1 MKNKLKILN
10 TVFCRNSLYTL
21 NDLLKIPRH
30 EDELNKFMSHLYT
43 DTIFKDALFLASP
56 ELFYRWKSAI
66 ESDLSNNASDPNR
79 SKDSRKLALSILKYY
94 IRICSRATPFGLFSS
109 YSIIEWEKDV
119 STTEQSESF
128 IPFYSI
134 DLNIVFKILRK
145 INNNSNIIKQQDYVI
160 NNTLYSVGKDYR
172 YVEVTHSNEDSRDY
186 ILNSF
191 ERNEVLDL
199 IINETQTPTSFTD
212 LVSLLLENVDSIE
225 IQQAEEYLFSLIESQ
240 LLIGEFQLYLNHET
254 PPLNQIINLFEKK
267 EVLLYDPEINSLYKK
282 IKKISDSLST
292 LEKKEIGGN
301 LKYYEEIFSILDE
314 LDITYNK
321 KFVINCN
328 LKDIATVPSIPEKI
342 QKNIR
347 EAIEI
352 LSVLTSIKQQTH
364 PMLDEFKEKFTERY
378 GENFMPLNIALDNEI
393 GIGYSTNSNN
403 AIQSDLVKKIQ
414 VNMEDPENQQIE
426 HSLKIKKI
434 WNNIL
439 AKAKYKGLSEIDLS
453 HEEFLSLINDE
464 KKDNIIH
471 LPDSLHA
478 MISVVDDNKILIK
491 GIGGVSALNLIGRF
505 TCFDPEAAAL
515 ASEII
520 RAESQNNVNTISAE
534 FDYIPDNR
542 SSNLLVRNIK
552 REYTLGYISKDN
564 MVSHIDLDDIYV
576 GVRYGKII
584 LWSRIHKCMI
594 KLYNSHA
601 HNFHINSMPIYH
613 FLCDLQCQDI
623 TEYLHINFDQLI
635 FSYNNHFPRIS
646 WKNLIL
652 SPSTWKITTSELKY
666 LFPQKKNED
675 LLSYFTTIKSYYNIP
690 RYVYLKDAGD
700 NQLLIDTENEI
711 LLEILCDAINEKE
724 SIILVEVLYNLNNKE
739 IHDNE
744 YIFPIINEKNNG
756 SLQVFSPKKSL
767 KRKFIPTNEWV
778 FFKIYLGVETAN
790 KLLATV
796 LPSLIET
803 LKKKNLIEKWF
814 FIRYYDPNFHI
825 RLRFQYDNSKTKLS
839 DILSIVNQK
848 LKYYSDTHYI
858 SKIDISTYEREIERY
873 GYHLMANAESFFT
886 MDSEII
892 LELLKRIKA
901 ENISDE
907 RLKYFI
913 VIKYIDHYLNF
924 LQLSLDTKISLFG
937 ILYNAFQTEFQAS
950 KKTRKDIDSIYR
962 QDFEYLSEFLHS
974 RNEYDELIENTI
986 SRFAPDI
993 KKFTGRGEIITSFIH
1008 MTINRFAKLE
1018 PRKNELLLYGVLE
1031 KHYRA
1036 MNGKLNLKV

>member
-1 MKNKLKILN
+1 M
-10 TVFCRNSLYTL
+10 
-21 NDLLKIPRH
+21 LKIPRH
-30 EDELNKFMSHLYT
+30 EDELNTFMDYLYN

-66 ESDLSNNASDPNR
+66 EADLSNAVTDK
-79 SKDSRKLALSILKYY
+79 SKEYRKLAISILKYY

-109 YSIIEWEKDV
+109 YSIIDLEKEV
-119 STTEQSESF
+119 STTHSGGNF
-128 IPFYSI
+128 IPFYSV

-145 INNNSNIIKQQDYVI
+145 INNNPNIIKQQDYVI
-160 NNTLYSVGKDYR
+160 NNTLYNIGKEYR
-172 YVEVTHSNEDSRDY
+172 YVEVTHSKEDSRDY

-199 IINETQTPTSFTD
+199 IISETKSPKSFAD
-212 LVSLLLENVDSIE
+212 LVSLLLDSVDSIE
-225 IQQAEEYLFSLIESQ
+225 IEQAEEYLSSLIEAQ

-254 PPLNQIINLFEKK
+254 PPLQQIINLFEKK
-267 EVLLYDPEINSLYKK
+267 EPLLYDPEINILHKK
-282 IKKISDSLST
+282 IKKINDSLAA
-292 LEKKEIGGN
+292 LEKKEIGN
-301 LKYYEEIFSILDE
+301 NIQYYEEIFHVLDE
-314 LDITYNK
+314 LEITYNK

-328 LKDIATVPSIPEKI
+328 LKHTDIVPVIPEKT

-352 LSVLTSIKQQTH
+352 LSALTTLKQQTH
-364 PMLDEFKEKFTERY
+364 KTLDEFKEKFTERY
-378 GENFMPLNIALDNEI
+378 GENLMPLNIALDNEI
-393 GIGYSTNSNN
+393 GIGYSNNSNN

-414 VNMEDPENQQIE
+414 VNAEGSEDQQIE
-426 HSLKIKKI
+426 HSLKIKRI

-439 AKAKYKGLSEIDLS
+439 AKAKYSKLSEIDLS
-453 HEEFLSLINDE
+453 NDE
-464 KKDNIIH
+464 FRNLIHTEKTENNIN

-478 MISVVDDNKILIK
+478 MVSVVDDNKILIK

-515 ASEII
+515 ASEISKS
-520 RAESQNNVNTISAE
+520 ESQNNVNAISAE

-552 REYTLGYISKDN
+552 REYTLGYISKN
-564 MVSHIDLDDIYV
+564 STVSHIDLDDIYA
-576 GVRYGKII
+576 GVRYGKIV
-584 LWSRIHKCMI
+584 LWSQKHKSMI

-613 FLCDLQCQDI
+613 FLCDLQCQNI

-652 SPSTWKITTSELKY
+652 SPATWRITTSELKY
-666 LFPQKKNED
+666 LFPQKNDED
-675 LLSYFTTIKSYYNIP
+675 LLSYFNKIKSYYNIP
-690 RYVYLKDAGD
+690 RYVYLKDSGD
-700 NQLLIDTENEI
+700 NQLLIDTENKI
-711 LLEILCDAINEKE
+711 LLEIVRDAINEKE
-724 SIILVEVLYNLNNKE
+724 SLILIEVLYNLNHKG

-744 YIFPIINEKNNG
+744 YIFPIINEKSNN
-756 SLQVFSPKKSL
+756 SLEVVSPKKSL

-778 FFKIYLGVETAN
+778 FFKIYLGIETAN
-790 KLLATV
+790 KLLATEI
-796 LPSLIET
+796 PSLIET

-825 RLRFQYDNSKTKLS
+825 RLRFQYDNNKTKLS

-873 GYHLMANAESFFT
+873 GYHLMINAESFFT

-892 LELLKRIKA
+892 IELLKRIKA
-901 ENISDE
+901 DPTGDE
-907 RLKYFI
+907 RVKYFI
-913 VIKYIDHYLNF
+913 LIKYIDHYLNF
-924 LQLSLDTKISLFG
+924 LQLSLDTRINLFG
-937 ILYNAFQTEFQAS
+937 NLYNAFQTEFQAN

-962 QDFEYLSEFLHS
+962 QDFEHLSEFLHH
-974 RNEYDELIENTI
+974 RNEYDGIIENNI

-993 KKFTGRGEIITSFIH
+993 KKFIGRTDIITSFIH

-1018 PRKNELLLYGVLE
+1018 PRKNELLIYGVLE

>member
-1 MKNKLKILN
+1 M
-10 TVFCRNSLYTL
+10 
-21 NDLLKIPRH
+21 LKIPRH
-30 EDELNKFMSHLYT
+30 EDELNTFMDYLYN

-66 ESDLSNNASDPNR
+66 EADLSNAVTDK
-79 SKDSRKLALSILKYY
+79 SKEYRKLAISILKYY

-109 YSIIEWEKDV
+109 YSIIDLEKEV
-119 STTEQSESF
+119 STTHSGGNF
-128 IPFYSI
+128 IPFYSV

-145 INNNSNIIKQQDYVI
+145 INNNPNIIKQQDYVI
-160 NNTLYSVGKDYR
+160 NNTLYNIGKEYR
-172 YVEVTHSNEDSRDY
+172 YVEVTHSKEDSRDY

-199 IINETQTPTSFTD
+199 IISETKSPKSFAD
-212 LVSLLLENVDSIE
+212 LVSLLLDSVDSIE
-225 IQQAEEYLFSLIESQ
+225 IEQAEEYLSSLIEAQ

-254 PPLNQIINLFEKK
+254 PPLQQIINLFEKK
-267 EVLLYDPEINSLYKK
+267 EPLLYDPEINILHKK
-282 IKKISDSLST
+282 IKKINDSLAA
-292 LEKKEIGGN
+292 LEKKEIGN
-301 LKYYEEIFSILDE
+301 NIQYYEEIFHVLDE
-314 LDITYNK
+314 LEITYNK

-328 LKDIATVPSIPEKI
+328 LKHTDIVPVIPEKT

-352 LSVLTSIKQQTH
+352 LSALTTLKQQTH
-364 PMLDEFKEKFTERY
+364 KTLDEFKEKFTERY
-378 GENFMPLNIALDNEI
+378 GENLMPLNIALDNEI
-393 GIGYSTNSNN
+393 GIGYSNNSNN

-414 VNMEDPENQQIE
+414 VNAEGSEDQQIE
-426 HSLKIKKI
+426 HSLKIKRI

-439 AKAKYKGLSEIDLS
+439 AKAKYSKLSEIDLS
-453 HEEFLSLINDE
+453 NDE
-464 KKDNIIH
+464 FRNLIHTEKTENNIN

-478 MISVVDDNKILIK
+478 MVSVVDDNKILIK

-515 ASEII
+515 ASEISK
-520 RAESQNNVNTISAE
+520 AESQNNVNAISAE

-552 REYTLGYISKDN
+552 REYTLGYISKN
-564 MVSHIDLDDIYV
+564 STVSHIDLDDIYA
-576 GVRYGKII
+576 GVRYGKIV
-584 LWSRIHKCMI
+584 LWSQKHKSMI

-613 FLCDLQCQDI
+613 FLCDLQCQNI

-652 SPSTWKITTSELKY
+652 SPATWRITTSELKY
-666 LFPQKKNED
+666 LFPQKNDED
-675 LLSYFTTIKSYYNIP
+675 LLSYFNKIKSYYTIP
-690 RYVYLKDAGD
+690 RYVYLKDSGD
-700 NQLLIDTENEI
+700 NQLLIDTENKI
-711 LLEILCDAINEKE
+711 LLEIVRDAINEKE
-724 SIILVEVLYNLNNKE
+724 SLILIEVLYNLNHKG

-744 YIFPIINEKNNG
+744 YIFPIINEKSNN
-756 SLQVFSPKKSL
+756 SLEVVSPKKSL

-778 FFKIYLGVETAN
+778 FFKIYLGIETAN
-790 KLLATV
+790 KLLATEI
-796 LPSLIET
+796 PSLIET

-825 RLRFQYDNSKTKLS
+825 RLRFQYDNNKTKLS

-858 SKIDISTYEREIERY
+858 SKIDISTYEREVERY
-873 GYHLMANAESFFT
+873 GYHLMINAESFFT

-892 LELLKRIKA
+892 IELLKRIKA
-901 ENISDE
+901 DATGDE
-907 RLKYFI
+907 RVKYFI
-913 VIKYIDHYLNF
+913 LIKYIDHYLNF
-924 LQLSLDTKISLFG
+924 LQLSLDTRINLFG
-937 ILYNAFQTEFQAS
+937 NLYNAFQTEFQAN

-962 QDFEYLSEFLHS
+962 QDFEHLSEFLHH
-974 RNEYDELIENTI
+974 RNEYDDIIENTI

-993 KKFTGRGEIITSFIH
+993 KKFIGRTDIITSFIH

-1018 PRKNELLLYGVLE
+1018 PRKNELLIYGVLE

>member
-30 EDELNKFMSHLYT
+30 EDELNTFLDYLYN

-66 ESDLSNNASDPNR
+66 EADLSNAVTDK
-79 SKDSRKLALSILKYY
+79 SKEYRKLAISILKYY

-109 YSIIEWEKDV
+109 YSIIDLEKEV
-119 STTEQSESF
+119 STTHSGGNF
-128 IPFYSI
+128 IPFYNV

-145 INNNSNIIKQQDYVI
+145 INNNPNIIKQQDYVI
-160 NNTLYSVGKDYR
+160 NNTLYNIGKEYR
-172 YVEVTHSNEDSRDY
+172 YVEVTHSKEDSRDY

-199 IINETQTPTSFTD
+199 IISETKSPKSFAD
-212 LVSLLLENVDSIE
+212 LVSLLLDSVDSIE
-225 IQQAEEYLFSLIESQ
+225 IEQAEEYLSSLIEAQ

-254 PPLNQIINLFEKK
+254 PPLQQIINLFEKK
-267 EVLLYDPEINSLYKK
+267 EPLLYDPEINILHKK
-282 IKKISDSLST
+282 IKKINDSLAA
-292 LEKKEIGGN
+292 LEKKEIGN
-301 LKYYEEIFSILDE
+301 NIQYYEEIFHVLDE
-314 LDITYNK
+314 LEITYNK

-328 LKDIATVPSIPEKI
+328 LKHTDIVPVIPEKT

-352 LSVLTSIKQQTH
+352 LSALTTLKQQTH
-364 PMLDEFKEKFTERY
+364 KTLDEFKEKFTERY
-378 GENFMPLNIALDNEI
+378 GENLMPLNIALDNEI
-393 GIGYSTNSNN
+393 GIGYSNNSNN

-414 VNMEDPENQQIE
+414 VNAEGSEDQQIE
-426 HSLKIKKI
+426 HSLKIKRI

-439 AKAKYKGLSEIDLS
+439 AKAKYSKLSEIDLS
-453 HEEFLSLINDE
+453 NDE
-464 KKDNIIH
+464 FRNLIHTEKTENNIN

-478 MISVVDDNKILIK
+478 MVSVVDDNKILIK

-515 ASEII
+515 ASEISK
-520 RAESQNNVNTISAE
+520 AESQNNVNAISAE

-552 REYTLGYISKDN
+552 REYTLGYISKN
-564 MVSHIDLDDIYV
+564 STVSHIDLDDIYA
-576 GVRYGKII
+576 GVRYGKIV
-584 LWSRIHKCMI
+584 LWSQKHKSMI

-613 FLCDLQCQDI
+613 FLCDLQCQNI

-652 SPSTWKITTSELKY
+652 SPATWRITTSELKY
-666 LFPQKKNED
+666 LFPQKNDED
-675 LLSYFTTIKSYYNIP
+675 LLSYFNKIKSHYNIP
-690 RYVYLKDAGD
+690 RYVYLKDSGD
-700 NQLLIDTENEI
+700 NQLLIDTENKI
-711 LLEILCDAINEKE
+711 LLEIVRDAINEKE
-724 SIILVEVLYNLNNKE
+724 SLILIEVLYNLNHKG

-744 YIFPIINEKNNG
+744 YIFPIINEKSNN
-756 SLQVFSPKKSL
+756 SLEVVSPKKSL

-778 FFKIYLGVETAN
+778 FFKIYLGIETAN
-790 KLLATV
+790 KLLATEI
-796 LPSLIET
+796 PSLIET

-825 RLRFQYDNSKTKLS
+825 RLRFQYDNNKTKLS

-858 SKIDISTYEREIERY
+858 SKIDISTYEREVERY
-873 GYHLMANAESFFT
+873 GYHLMINAESFFT

-892 LELLKRIKA
+892 IELLKRIKA
-901 ENISDE
+901 DATGDE
-907 RLKYFI
+907 RVKYFI
-913 VIKYIDHYLNF
+913 LIKYIDHYLNF
-924 LQLSLDTKISLFG
+924 LQLSLDTRINLFG
-937 ILYNAFQTEFQAS
+937 NLYNAFQTEFQAN

-962 QDFEYLSEFLHS
+962 QDFEHLSEFLHH
-974 RNEYDELIENTI
+974 RNEYDDIIENTI

-993 KKFTGRGEIITSFIH
+993 KKFIGRIDIITSFIH

-1018 PRKNELLLYGVLE
+1018 PRKNELLIYGVLE

>member
-10 TVFCRNSLYTL
+10 TVFCRKSLYTL
-21 NDLLKIPRH
+21 NDLLKLPRH
-30 EDELNKFMSHLYT
+30 KNELNTFIYQLYN
-43 DTIFKDALFLASP
+43 DSIFKDAVFLASP

-66 ESDLSNNASDPNR
+66 EADISNANTDK
-79 SKDSRKLALSILKYY
+79 SKEFRKLAISILKYY

-109 YSIIEWEKDV
+109 YSIIDLEKEV
-119 STTEQSESF
+119 PNTNSSGNF

-145 INNNSNIIKQQDYVI
+145 INNNQDIIKQQEYVI
-160 NNTLYSVGKDYR
+160 NNTLYNIGKDYR

-199 IINETQTPTSFTD
+199 IINETKIPKSFAD
-212 LVSLLLENVDSIE
+212 LVSLLLDSVDAIE
-225 IQQAEEYLFSLIESQ
+225 TEQAEEYLSSLIDAQ
-240 LLIGEFQLYLNHET
+240 LLIGEFQLYLNHEK
-254 PPLNQIINLFEKK
+254 PPLQQIIDLFEKK
-267 EVLLYDPEINSLYKK
+267 ESLLYDPEINVLYEKTKK
-282 IKKISDSLST
+282 INNSLS
-292 LEKKEIGGN
+292 LMEKKEIGN
-301 LKYYEEIFSILDE
+301 NIQYYEEIFHILDE

-328 LKDIATVPSIPEKI
+328 LKNTDTIPAIPEKT

-352 LSVLTSIKQQTH
+352 LSLLTALKQKSH
-364 PMLDEFKEKFTERY
+364 KKLDEFKEKFTERY
-378 GENFMPLNIALDNEI
+378 GENLMPLNIVLDNEI
-393 GIGYSTNSNN
+393 GIGYSSNSNN

-414 VNMEDPENQQIE
+414 VNMEGSEDQQIE
-426 HSLKIKKI
+426 HNSKIKRI

-439 AKAKYKGLSEIDLS
+439 AKANYSKLSEIDLS
-453 HEEFLSLINDE
+453 HDEFRNLIQTE
-464 KKDNIIH
+464 KREDSIN

-478 MISVVDDNKILIK
+478 MISVVDDKIFVK

-515 ASEII
+515 ASEISK
-520 RAESQNNVNTISAE
+520 AENQNNANFISAE

-552 REYTLGYISKDN
+552 REYTLGYISKN
-564 MVSHIDLDDIYV
+564 STVSHIDLDDIYV
-576 GVRYGKII
+576 GLRFGKIV
-584 LWSRIHKCMI
+584 LWSDKYKSMI

-613 FLCDLQCQDI
+613 FLCDLQCQNV

-652 SPSTWKITTSELKY
+652 SPATWRITTSELKY
-666 LFPQKKNED
+666 LFPQKNEED
-675 LLSYFTTIKSYYNIP
+675 LLSYFSKIKSYYHIP
-690 RYVYLKDAGD
+690 RYVYLKEAGD
-700 NQLLIDTENEI
+700 NQLLIDTENKI
-711 LLEILCDAINEKE
+711 LLEILHDAINEKE
-724 SIILVEVLYNLNNKE
+724 SLILIEVLYNLNDKK

-744 YIFPIINEKNNG
+744 YIFPIINEKNNS
-756 SLQVFSPKKSL
+756 SLKVVSPKKSL

-778 FFKIYLGVETAN
+778 FFKIYLGIETAN
-790 KLLATV
+790 KLLVTAI
-796 LPSLIET
+796 PSLIET

-825 RLRFQYDNSKTKLS
+825 RLRFQYDNNKTKLS
-839 DILSIVNQK
+839 NILFIVNQK

-858 SKIDISTYEREIERY
+858 SKIDISTYEREVERY
-873 GYHLMANAESFFT
+873 GYNLIINAENFFT

-892 LELLKRIKA
+892 IELLRRIKA
-901 ENISDE
+901 DAAGDE

-913 VIKYIDHYLNF
+913 LIKYINHYLNF
-924 LQLSLDTKISLFG
+924 LQLSLDTRINLFG
-937 ILYNAFQTEFQAS
+937 NLYNAFQTEFQAS

-962 QDFEYLSEFLHS
+962 QDFEHLSEFLHH
-974 RNEYDELIENTI
+974 RNEYDEFIENTI
-986 SRFAPDI
+986 SIFAPDI
-993 KKFTGRGEIITSFIH
+993 KKFMGRTDIITSFIH
-1008 MTINRFAKLE
+1008 MTINRFAKVE
-1018 PRKNELLLYGVLE
+1018 PRKNELLIYGVLE

>member
-30 EDELNKFMSHLYT
+30 EDELNTFMDYLYN

-66 ESDLSNNASDPNR
+66 EADLSNAVTDK
-79 SKDSRKLALSILKYY
+79 SKEYRKLAISILKYY

-109 YSIIEWEKDV
+109 YSIIDLEKEV
-119 STTEQSESF
+119 STTHSGGNF
-128 IPFYSI
+128 IPFYSV

-145 INNNSNIIKQQDYVI
+145 INNNPNIIKQQDYVI
-160 NNTLYSVGKDYR
+160 NNTLYNIGKEYR
-172 YVEVTHSNEDSRDY
+172 YVEVTHSKEDSRDY

-199 IINETQTPTSFTD
+199 IISETKSPKSFAD
-212 LVSLLLENVDSIE
+212 LVSLLLDSVDSIE
-225 IQQAEEYLFSLIESQ
+225 IEQAEEYLSSLIEAQ

-254 PPLNQIINLFEKK
+254 PPLQQIINLFEKK
-267 EVLLYDPEINSLYKK
+267 EPLLYDPEINILHKK
-282 IKKISDSLST
+282 IKKINDSLAA
-292 LEKKEIGGN
+292 LEKKGIGN
-301 LKYYEEIFSILDE
+301 NIQYYEEIFHVLDE
-314 LDITYNK
+314 LEITYNK

-328 LKDIATVPSIPEKI
+328 LKHTDIVPVIPEKT

-352 LSVLTSIKQQTH
+352 LSALTTLKQQTH
-364 PMLDEFKEKFTERY
+364 KTLDEFKEKFTERY
-378 GENFMPLNIALDNEI
+378 GENLMPLNIALDNEI
-393 GIGYSTNSNN
+393 GIGYSNNSNN

-414 VNMEDPENQQIE
+414 VNAESSEDQQIE
-426 HSLKIKKI
+426 HSLKIKRI

-439 AKAKYKGLSEIDLS
+439 AKAKYSKLSEIDLS
-453 HEEFLSLINDE
+453 NDE
-464 KKDNIIH
+464 FRNLIHTEKTENNIN

-478 MISVVDDNKILIK
+478 MVSVVDDNKILIK

-515 ASEII
+515 ASEISK
-520 RAESQNNVNTISAE
+520 AESQNNVNAISAE

-552 REYTLGYISKDN
+552 REYTLGYISKN
-564 MVSHIDLDDIYV
+564 STVSHIDLDDIYA
-576 GVRYGKII
+576 GVRYGKIV
-584 LWSRIHKCMI
+584 LWSQKHKSMI

-613 FLCDLQCQDI
+613 FLCDLQCQNI

-652 SPSTWKITTSELKY
+652 SPATWRITTSELKY
-666 LFPQKKNED
+666 LFPQKNDED
-675 LLSYFTTIKSYYNIP
+675 LLSYFNKIKSYYNIP
-690 RYVYLKDAGD
+690 RYVYLKDSSD
-700 NQLLIDTENEI
+700 NQLLIDTENKI
-711 LLEILCDAINEKE
+711 LLEIVRDAINEKE
-724 SIILVEVLYNLNNKE
+724 SLILIEVLYNLNHKG

-744 YIFPIINEKNNG
+744 YIFPIINEKSNN
-756 SLQVFSPKKSL
+756 SLEVVSPKKSL

-778 FFKIYLGVETAN
+778 FFKIYLGIETAN
-790 KLLATV
+790 KLLATEI
-796 LPSLIET
+796 PSLIET

-825 RLRFQYDNSKTKLS
+825 RLRFQYDNNKTKLS

-858 SKIDISTYEREIERY
+858 SKIDISTYEREVERY
-873 GYHLMANAESFFT
+873 GYHLMINAESFFT

-892 LELLKRIKA
+892 IELLKRIKA
-901 ENISDE
+901 DATGDE
-907 RLKYFI
+907 RVKYFI
-913 VIKYIDHYLNF
+913 LIKYIDHYLNF
-924 LQLSLDTKISLFG
+924 LQLSLDTRINLFG
-937 ILYNAFQTEFQAS
+937 NLYNAFQTEFQAN

-962 QDFEYLSEFLHS
+962 QDFEHLSEFLHH
-974 RNEYDELIENTI
+974 RNEYDGIIENTI

-993 KKFTGRGEIITSFIH
+993 KKFIGRTDIITSFIH

-1018 PRKNELLLYGVLE
+1018 PRKNELLIYGVLE

>member
-30 EDELNKFMSHLYT
+30 EDELNTFMDHLYN

-66 ESDLSNNASDPNR
+66 EADLSNAVTDK
-79 SKDSRKLALSILKYY
+79 SKEYRKLAISILKYY

-109 YSIIEWEKDV
+109 YSIIDLEKEV
-119 STTEQSESF
+119 STTHSGGNF
-128 IPFYSI
+128 IPFYSV

-145 INNNSNIIKQQDYVI
+145 INNNPNIIKQQDYVI
-160 NNTLYSVGKDYR
+160 NNTLYNIGKEYR
-172 YVEVTHSNEDSRDY
+172 YVEVTHSKEDSRDY

-199 IINETQTPTSFTD
+199 IISETKSPKSFTD
-212 LVSLLLENVDSIE
+212 LVSLLLDSVDSIE
-225 IQQAEEYLFSLIESQ
+225 IEQAEEYLSSLIEAQ
-240 LLIGEFQLYLNHET
+240 LLIGEFQLYLNHEI
-254 PPLNQIINLFEKK
+254 PPLQQIINLFEKK
-267 EVLLYDPEINSLYKK
+267 EPLLYDPEINILHKK
-282 IKKISDSLST
+282 IKKINDSLAA
-292 LEKKEIGGN
+292 LEKKEIGN
-301 LKYYEEIFSILDE
+301 NIQYYEEIFHVLDE
-314 LDITYNK
+314 LEITYNK

-328 LKDIATVPSIPEKI
+328 LKHTDIVPVIPDKT

-352 LSVLTSIKQQTH
+352 LSALTTLKQQTH
-364 PMLDEFKEKFTERY
+364 KTLDEFKEKFTERY
-378 GENFMPLNIALDNEI
+378 GENLMPLNIALDNEI
-393 GIGYSTNSNN
+393 GIGYSHNSNN
-403 AIQSDLVKKIQ
+403 AIQSNLVKKIQ
-414 VNMEDPENQQIE
+414 VNAEGSEDQQIE
-426 HSLKIKKI
+426 HSLKIKRI

-439 AKAKYKGLSEIDLS
+439 AKAKYSKLSEIDLS
-453 HEEFLSLINDE
+453 NDE
-464 KKDNIIH
+464 FRNLIH
-471 LPDSLHA
+471 TEKTEDSINLPDSLHA
-478 MISVVDDNKILIK
+478 MVSVVDDNKILIK

-515 ASEII
+515 ASEISK
-520 RAESQNNVNTISAE
+520 AESQNNVNAISAE

-552 REYTLGYISKDN
+552 REYTLGYISKN
-564 MVSHIDLDDIYV
+564 STVSHIDLDDIYA
-576 GVRYGKII
+576 GVRYGKIV
-584 LWSRIHKCMI
+584 LWSQKHKSMI

-613 FLCDLQCQDI
+613 FLCDLQCQNI

-652 SPSTWKITTSELKY
+652 SPATWRITTSELKY
-666 LFPQKKNED
+666 LFPQKNDED
-675 LLSYFTTIKSYYNIP
+675 LLSYFNKIKSYYNIP
-690 RYVYLKDAGD
+690 RYVYLKDSGD
-700 NQLLIDTENEI
+700 NQLLIDTENKI
-711 LLEILCDAINEKE
+711 LLEIVRDAINEKE
-724 SIILVEVLYNLNNKE
+724 SLILIEVLYNLNYKG

-744 YIFPIINEKNNG
+744 YIFPIINEKSNN
-756 SLQVFSPKKSL
+756 SLEVVSPKKSL

-778 FFKIYLGVETAN
+778 FFKIYLGIETAN
-790 KLLATV
+790 KLLATEI
-796 LPSLIET
+796 PSLIET

-825 RLRFQYDNSKTKLS
+825 RLRFQYDNNKTKLS

-858 SKIDISTYEREIERY
+858 SKIDISTYEREVERY
-873 GYHLMANAESFFT
+873 GYHLMINAESFFT

-892 LELLKRIKA
+892 IELLKRIKA
-901 ENISDE
+901 DATGDE
-907 RLKYFI
+907 RVKYFI
-913 VIKYIDHYLNF
+913 LIKYIDHYLNF
-924 LQLSLDTKISLFG
+924 LQLSLDTRINLFG
-937 ILYNAFQTEFQAS
+937 NLYNAFQTEFQAN

-962 QDFEYLSEFLHS
+962 QDFEHLSEFLHH
-974 RNEYDELIENTI
+974 RNEYDDIIENTI

-993 KKFTGRGEIITSFIH
+993 KKFIGRIDIITSFIH

-1018 PRKNELLLYGVLE
+1018 PRKNELLIYGVLE

>member
-30 EDELNKFMSHLYT
+30 EDELNTFMDYLYN

-66 ESDLSNNASDPNR
+66 EADLSNAVTDK
-79 SKDSRKLALSILKYY
+79 SKEYRKLAISILKYY

-109 YSIIEWEKDV
+109 YSIIDLEKEV
-119 STTEQSESF
+119 STTHSGGNF
-128 IPFYSI
+128 IPFYSV

-145 INNNSNIIKQQDYVI
+145 INNNPNIIKQQDYVI
-160 NNTLYSVGKDYR
+160 NNTLYNIGKEYR
-172 YVEVTHSNEDSRDY
+172 YVEVTHSKEDSRDY

-199 IINETQTPTSFTD
+199 IISETKSPKSFAD
-212 LVSLLLENVDSIE
+212 LVSLLLDSVDSIE
-225 IQQAEEYLFSLIESQ
+225 IEQAEEYLSSLIEAQ

-254 PPLNQIINLFEKK
+254 PPLQQIINLFEKK
-267 EVLLYDPEINSLYKK
+267 EPLLYDPEINILHKK
-282 IKKISDSLST
+282 IKKINDSLAA
-292 LEKKEIGGN
+292 LEKKEIGN
-301 LKYYEEIFSILDE
+301 NIQYYEEIFHVLDE
-314 LDITYNK
+314 LEITYNK

-328 LKDIATVPSIPEKI
+328 LKHTDIVPVIPEKT

-352 LSVLTSIKQQTH
+352 LSALTTLKQQTH
-364 PMLDEFKEKFTERY
+364 KTLDEFKEKFTERY
-378 GENFMPLNIALDNEI
+378 GENLMPLNIALDNEI
-393 GIGYSTNSNN
+393 GIGYSNNSNN

-414 VNMEDPENQQIE
+414 VNAEGSEDQQIE
-426 HSLKIKKI
+426 HSLKIKRI

-439 AKAKYKGLSEIDLS
+439 AKAKYSKLSEIDLS
-453 HEEFLSLINDE
+453 NDE
-464 KKDNIIH
+464 FRNLIHTEKTENNIN

-478 MISVVDDNKILIK
+478 MVSVVDDNKILIK

-515 ASEII
+515 ASEISK
-520 RAESQNNVNTISAE
+520 AESQNNVNAISAE

-552 REYTLGYISKDN
+552 REYTLGYISKN
-564 MVSHIDLDDIYV
+564 STVSHIDLDDIYA
-576 GVRYGKII
+576 GVRYGKIV
-584 LWSRIHKCMI
+584 LWSQKHKSMI

-613 FLCDLQCQDI
+613 FLCDLQCQNI

-652 SPSTWKITTSELKY
+652 SPATWRITTSELKY
-666 LFPQKKNED
+666 LFPQKNDED
-675 LLSYFTTIKSYYNIP
+675 LLSYFNKIKSYYTIP
-690 RYVYLKDAGD
+690 RYVYLKDSGD
-700 NQLLIDTENEI
+700 NQLLIDTENKI
-711 LLEILCDAINEKE
+711 LLEIVRDAINEKE
-724 SIILVEVLYNLNNKE
+724 SLILIEVLYNLNHKG

-744 YIFPIINEKNNG
+744 YIFPIINEKSNN
-756 SLQVFSPKKSL
+756 SLEVVSPKKSL

-778 FFKIYLGVETAN
+778 FFKIYLGIETAN
-790 KLLATV
+790 KLLATEI
-796 LPSLIET
+796 PSLIET

-825 RLRFQYDNSKTKLS
+825 RLRFQYDNNKTKLS

-858 SKIDISTYEREIERY
+858 SKIDISTYEREVERY
-873 GYHLMANAESFFT
+873 GYHLMINAESFFT

-892 LELLKRIKA
+892 IELLKRIKA
-901 ENISDE
+901 DATGDE
-907 RLKYFI
+907 RVKYFI
-913 VIKYIDHYLNF
+913 LIKYIDHYLNF
-924 LQLSLDTKISLFG
+924 LQLSLDTRINLFG
-937 ILYNAFQTEFQAS
+937 NLYNAFQTEFQAN

-962 QDFEYLSEFLHS
+962 QDFEHLSEFLHH
-974 RNEYDELIENTI
+974 RNEYDDIIENTI

-993 KKFTGRGEIITSFIH
+993 KKFIGRTDIITSFIH

-1018 PRKNELLLYGVLE
+1018 PRKNELLIYGVLE